1 MKKNFTKKIIL
12 STALLLFAT
21 TTTQFSKTPI
31 NLSSEA
37 KAYNISHNETKID
50 ELIKYYT
57 QPHFTFSNKWLY
69 QYDDG
74 KIYVEFK
81 RYFWSA
87 HIQVSGAKSWG
98 NINQLRDKYVDV
110 FGLKD
115 RETSQ
120 FWWSYRETFTGGVTP
135 AASTSD
141 KPYNIFVKYKD
152 KLQTIIGAHK
162 IYQGNKPILTLK
174 ELDFRARESLIKNKI
189 LYNEDR
195 NNGKLKITGG
205 RNDYTIDLSKRL
217 HSDLANVYVKNPQQ
231 INVEV
236 IIE

>member
-12 STALLLFAT
+12 STALILLGTSEF
-21 TTTQFSKTPI
+21 QNSKVPI
-31 NLSSEA
+31 DFSSEA
-37 KAYNISHNETKID
+37 KAYNISQDETKID

-57 QPHFTFSNKWLY
+57 QPYLSFSNKWLR
-69 QYDDG
+69 QSESG
-74 KIYVEFK
+74 NIYVDFN
-81 RYFWSA
+81 RYSWSA
-87 HIQVSGAKSWG
+87 HIIVTGAKSWG
-98 NINQLRDKYVDV
+98 NINQLRERYVDV

-120 FWWSYRETFTGGVTP
+120 FWWSYQETFTGGITP
-135 AASTSD
+135 AASSSD

-152 KLQTIIGAHK
+152 KLQTIIGAHE
-162 IYQGNKPILTLK
+162 IYRGNKPVLTLK

-189 LYNEDR
+189 LYNENR
-195 NNGKLKITGG
+195 NKGKIKITGG
-205 RNDYTIDLSKRL
+205 GNNFTIDLSKRL
-217 HSDLANVYVKNPQQ
+217 HSEYANVYVKNPQQ